1 MANSLY
7 GSGLNLD
14 ALVVPVKAAT
24 VYAAQETSLYLPGL
38 IVPLIQVPSG
48 SASAQVPLMGSVTAT
63 VITSEGA
70 AGGSPHTPQDFETVL
85 PTDLAKTIPLS
96 LHAART
102 VLRDLGG
109 IDTADMGR
117 IMGNAIAKSFDKA
130 VTTAFAGLT
139 AQEMAGTAPVA
150 GGITLADIFTAVG
163 TIRGNGETGQLY
175 GIVGTNQY
183 ANLLSA
189 IGSTTFAGGEFQN
202 TAMRNGYFGTI
213 AGVQMF
219 VSSYLN
225 DTDMGTTAKLPAAA
239 IFSADAVK
247 GAMQGGVNVEIARR
261 PEAVGFD
268 IVASAAAGA
277 LLIDASRGVI
287 IQDAA

>member
-1 MANSLY
+1 MANSAY
-7 GSGLNLD
+7 ASGLNLD
-14 ALVVPVKAAT
+14 AMMVPVRAAT
-24 VYAAQETSLYLPGL
+24 VYAAQESSLYLPGS
-38 IVPLIQVPSG
+38 IVPIVQVPAG
-48 SASAQVPLMGSVTAT
+48 SSTAQVPLMGSVTAT
-63 VITSEGA
+63 VISSEGT
-70 AGGSPHTPQDFETVL
+70 GTDPQDFDTVL
-85 PTDLAKTIPLS
+85 PSDTKRTISLD

-117 IMGNAIAKSFDKA
+117 ILGNSIAKSFDKA
-130 VTTAFAGLT
+130 VTTEFKNLTQQEAGATL
-139 AQEMAGTAPVA
+139 A
-150 GGITLADIFTAVG
+150 LADIFTAVG

-183 ANLLSA
+183 ANLLTA
-189 IGSTTFAGGEFQN
+189 IGNASFAGGEFQN
-202 TAMRNGYFGTI
+202 TAMRNGFFGTI

-219 VSSYLN
+219 VSSYVN
-225 DTDMGTTAKLPAAA
+225 NTDMGVTNNPNAA

-247 GAMQGGVNVEIARR
+247 AAMQGGVNIEVARR

-277 LLIDASRGVI
+277 EAIDGDRGVI
-287 IQDAA
+287 IINAA

>member
-1 MANSLY
+1 MANSAY
-7 GSGLNLD
+7 ASGLNLD
-14 ALVVPVKAAT
+14 AMMVPVRAAT
-24 VYAAQETSLYLPGL
+24 VYAAQENSLYLPGQ
-38 IVPLIQVPSG
+38 IVPIVQVPAG
-48 SASAQVPLMGSVTAT
+48 SATAQVPLMGSVTAT
-63 VITSEGA
+63 VINSEDV
-70 AGGSPHTPQDFETVL
+70 GGSGNPQDFDTVL
-85 PTDLAKTIPLS
+85 PSDTKRTITLD

-117 IMGNAIAKSFDKA
+117 ILGNAIAKSFDKA
-130 VTTAFAGLT
+130 VTTEFGALT
-139 AQEMAGTAPVA
+139 QQEMSGSSA
-150 GGITLADIFTAVG
+150 TLALSHIFDAVG
-163 TIRGNGETGQLY
+163 TIRGNGETGRLF

-189 IGSTTFAGGEFQN
+189 IGTQNFAGGEFQN
-202 TAMRNGYFGTI
+202 TAMRNGFFGTI
-213 AGVQMF
+213 AGVEMY

-225 DTDMGTTAKLPAAA
+225 NTDMGITSNPAAA

-247 GAMQGGVNVEIARR
+247 AAMQGGVNIEVARR

-277 LLIDASRGVI
+277 EAIDGDRGVLIIDA
-287 IQDAA
+287 A

>member
-1 MANSLY
+1 MANSAY

-14 ALVVPVKAAT
+14 AMVVPVKAAT
-24 VYAAQETSLYLPGL
+24 VYAAQENSLYLPGL
-38 IVPLIQVPSG
+38 IVPNINVPAG

-63 VITSEGA
+63 TISSEGT
-70 AGGSPHTPQDFETVL
+70 GTDPQDFDTVL
-85 PTDLAKTIPLS
+85 PSDIAKTIALE

-117 IMGNAIAKSFDKA
+117 IMGNAIAKAVDKS
-130 VTTAFAGLT
+130 VTTQFATLT
-139 AQEMAGTAPVA
+139 GQEMAAA
-150 GGITLADIFTAVG
+150 AITLADVFTAVG
-163 TIRGNGETGQLY
+163 TIRGNGETGKLF

-183 ANLLSA
+183 ANLLTA
-189 IGSTTFAGGEFQN
+189 IGSTAFAGGEFQN
-202 TAMRNGYFGTI
+202 TAMRNGFFGTI
-213 AGVQMF
+213 AGVEMY

-225 DTDMGTTAKLPAAA
+225 DTDMGTSGKNPACA

-247 GAMQGGVNVEIARR
+247 MASQGGVNVEVARR

-268 IVASAAAGA
+268 VVASMAQGA
-277 LLIDASRGVI
+277 LMIDASRGVI
-287 IQDAA
+287 IENAA

>member
-1 MANSLY
+1 MANSEY
-7 GSGLNLD
+7 GSGFNLD

-24 VYAAQETSLYLPGL
+24 VYAAQEASLYLPGQ
-38 IVPLIQVPSG
+38 IVPIIQVPAG

-63 VITSEGA
+63 TISSEGA
-70 AGGSPHTPQDFETVL
+70 GGASPYAPQDFETVI
-85 PTDLAKTIPLS
+85 PTDTAKTITLS

-117 IMGNAIAKSFDKA
+117 ILGNAIATAFDKA
-130 VTTAFAGLT
+130 VTTQFASLT
-139 AQEMAGTAPVA
+139 AQELSGTAPA
-150 GGITLADIFTAVG
+150 GSLAVSDIFSAVA
-163 TIRGNGETGQLY
+163 TIRGNGEGGKLF
-175 GIVGTNQY
+175 GIVSTNEY
-183 ANLLSA
+183 ANLMSN
-189 IGSTTFAGGEFQN
+189 IGSTAFAGGEFQN

-213 AGVQMF
+213 AGVEMY

-225 DTDMGTTAKLPAAA
+225 DTDMGTSGQNPACA
-239 IFSADAVK
+239 IFSQDAVK
-247 GAMQGGVNVEIARR
+247 AAVQGGVKVEVARR

-277 LLIDASRGVI
+277 LLIDASRGVLI
-287 IQDAA
+287 KDAS

>member
-24 VYAAQETSLYLPGL
+24 VYTAQENSLYLPGT
-38 IVPLIQVPSG
+38 IVPNINVPAG
-48 SASAQVPLMGSVTAT
+48 SASAQVPVMGSVTAVT
-63 VITSEGA
+63 ITSEGA
-70 AGGSPHTPQDFETVL
+70 AGVAPQDFDTVL
-85 PTDLAKTIPLS
+85 PTDTKNTINLS

-117 IMGNAIAKSFDKA
+117 IMGNAIAVAVDKE
-130 VTTAFAGLT
+130 VTSKFVDMNR
-139 AQEMAGTAPVA
+139 QEITGTAPQA
-150 GGITLADIFTAVG
+150 IALADIFAAVAA
-163 TIRGNGETGQLY
+163 IRGAGENGKLF
-175 GIVGTNQY
+175 GIVSTNQY

-189 IGSTTFAGGEFQN
+189 IGSTAFAGGEFQN
-202 TAMRNGYFGTI
+202 SAMRNGFFGNI
-213 AGVQMF
+213 AGVECY

-225 DTDMGTTAKLPAAA
+225 NTVLGTTLNPAMA
-239 IFSADAVK
+239 IFSQDSMRMAS
-247 GAMQGGVNVEIARR
+247 QGGVSVEVARR

-268 IVASAAAGA
+268 VVASMAQGA
-277 LLIDASRGVI
+277 KMIDASRSVLI
-287 IQDAA
+287 VDAS

>member
-1 MANSLY
+1 MANSAY

-14 ALVVPVKAAT
+14 AMVVPVKAAT
-24 VYAAQETSLYLPGL
+24 VYAAQENSLYLPGA
-38 IVPLIQVPSG
+38 IVPNISVPAG

-63 VITSEGA
+63 TISSEGT
-70 AGGSPHTPQDFETVL
+70 GTDPQDFDTVL
-85 PTDLAKTIPLS
+85 PSDTKKTIALE

-117 IMGNAIAKSFDKA
+117 IMGNAIAKAVDKS
-130 VTTAFAGLT
+130 VTTQFATLT
-139 AQEMAGTAPVA
+139 GQEMAQAA
-150 GGITLADIFTAVG
+150 ITLADVFTAVG
-163 TIRGNGETGQLY
+163 TIRGNGETGKLF

-189 IGSTTFAGGEFQN
+189 IGSNAFAGGEFQN
-202 TAMRNGYFGTI
+202 TAMRNGFFGNI
-213 AGVQMF
+213 AGVECF

-225 DTDMGTTAKLPAAA
+225 DTDMGTTGKNPAMA

-247 GAMQGGVNVEIARR
+247 MASQGGVNVEVARR

-268 IVASAAAGA
+268 VVASMAQGA
-277 LLIDASRGVI
+277 LMIDATRGVI
-287 IQDAA
+287 IENAA